1 MSNLWRSSRV
11 LVLVVTVLV
20 VAACGP
26 SAQTQP
32 TAAPAAGTGATAA
45 PAAGG
50 QPTAAPAAVAPPAA
64 PGSYVE
70 PAFFAERVKGGSLP
84 PIEQRLPKEPF
95 VVGPG
100 VLIQEEYMKWENG
113 KPGGDLKVAATFPSG
128 LVYIGFGATIL
139 RSPSQTTGA
148 SLPNVVSEFSP
159 SDDYKTFRFK
169 IRDGLKW
176 SDGMPVTTEDV
187 RFAFEDIYGNPDVQK
202 PFPTELYTQG
212 NPLLDPAKLN
222 VIDNLTFEL
231 TFSQPYGFFV
241 APLNSWIPGY
251 DFMIKPAHYL
261 KQFHKKYASEAD
273 LAAKLKENNETEWA
287 KMLSDKDQ
295 AHWGIG
301 TKQALGLP
309 TLNAWV
315 LTEYSDQRTVFE
327 RNPYYWHV
335 DSAGNQLPYADRVV
349 VSVVVD
355 HPAQTNAI
363 LAGQVNIA
371 SAEDIA
377 LSEMPL
383 YVQNAEKANIRA
395 FTTGSFNWPVL
406 LFLNQDFQYEDPNS
420 TWQKLLNDP
429 EKRFGK
435 AIAAAINPADVDKSI
450 YFDLFGDPVMYKDAY
465 NPDTANQLLDQL
477 GMQRSGNYRTGPDG
491 KDFILRITS
500 ANQQADFVPVAELL
514 KQQLEKVG
522 IRVDIE
528 AVTPDLFDQR
538 KTSNEIM
545 ASLLWNDGPAW
556 PSGISEDY
564 LPNHKGPWSPAT
576 WQYVTSG
583 GKNGR
588 KPPANMEEFYK
599 LHTDRKKFPPE
610 SPEGQQAFQKLMQWL
625 ENNYVMIPTAGAKV
639 SANVVGVNLKNVP
652 NENAPFNLDT
662 YINAE
667 GAWIGQ

>member
-1 MSNLWRSSRV
+1 MKKFARLPQVILLITTILAVVGCSSSPPEQSPASN
-11 LVLVVTVLV
+11 
-20 VAACGP
+20 A
-26 SAQTQP
+26 QP
-32 TAAPAAGTGATAA
+32 TAASAAGE
-45 PAAGG
+45 
-50 QPTAAPAAVAPPAA
+50 QPTAASAAGEQPAA

-70 PAFFAERVKGGSLP
+70 PPFLAERVQAGQLP
-84 PIEQRLPKEPF
+84 PIDQRLPKDPF

-100 VLIQEEYMKWENG
+100 VLIQEDYMTWENG
-113 KPGGDLKVAATFPSG
+113 KSGGDLKVAATFPSG

-139 RSPSQTTGA
+139 RSPSQTTAA
-148 SLPNVVSEFSP
+148 SLPNIVSEFSP

-176 SDGMPVTTEDV
+176 SDGEPVTTEDA
-187 RFAFEDIYGNPDVQK
+187 RFTFEDIYGNPDVQK

-212 NPLLDPAKLN
+212 NPLLDPAKLK
-222 VIDNLTFEL
+222 VIDDLTFEL
-231 TFSQPYGFFV
+231 TFSEPYGFFV

-273 LAAKLKENNETEWA
+273 LAARLKENNETEWA
-287 KMLSDKDQ
+287 KMLTDKDQ

-335 DSAGNQLPYADRVV
+335 DSDGNQLPYADRVV

-355 HPAQTNAI
+355 HAAQTNAI

-383 YVQNAEKANIRA
+383 YVQNAEKAGIRA
-395 FTTGSFNWPVL
+395 FITGSFNWPVL
-406 LFLNQDFQYEDPNS
+406 LFLNQDFQYDDPNS
-420 TWQKLLNDP
+420 TWQKLVSDP
-429 EKRFGK
+429 EHRFGK
-435 AIAAAINPADVDKSI
+435 AIAAAINTDDINKSV
-450 YFDLFGDPVMYKDAY
+450 YFDLFGEPVMYAGAY

-514 KQQLEKVG
+514 KQQLDKVG

-538 KTSNEIM
+538 KTSNDIM

-610 SPEGQQAFQKLMQWL
+610 SPEGQQAFQQLMQWI
-625 ENNYVMIPTAGAKV
+625 ESNYVMIPTAGAKV
-639 SANVVGVNLKNVP
+639 SANVVGVNLRNVP

-667 GAWIGQ
+667 GVWIAQ

>member
-1 MSNLWRSSRV
+1 M
-11 LVLVVTVLV
+11 LVVTVLA

-26 SAQTQP
+26 SAQPDATQG

-64 PGSYVE
+64 PGKYIE
-70 PAFFAERVKGGSLP
+70 PAFLADRVKAGKLP

-113 KPGGDLKVAATFPSG
+113 KPGGDLKAAATFPTAVVN
-128 LVYIGFGATIL
+128 LGFGATIL
-139 RSPSQTTGA
+139 RSPSQTTQA

-176 SDGMPVTTEDV
+176 SDGEPVTTEDV

-212 NPLLDPAKLN
+212 NPLLDPAKLK
-222 VIDNLTFEL
+222 VVDNLTFEL

-241 APLNSWIPGY
+241 AALNSWIPGY

-261 KQFHKKYASEAD
+261 KQFHKKYAAEAD

-287 KMLSDKDQ
+287 KLLTDKDKS
-295 AHWGIG
+295 HWDAG

-309 TLNAWV
+309 TLSAWV
-315 LTEYSDQRTVFE
+315 LTEYTDQRTTFE

-335 DSAGNQLPYADRVV
+335 DSAGNQLPYADRLI

-355 HPAQTNAI
+355 HPAQTNAL

-383 YVQNAEKANIRA
+383 YVQNAEKAKIRA
-395 FTTGSFNWPVL
+395 FTTGSFNWPIL
-406 LFLNQDFQYEDPNS
+406 LFLNQDFEYDKPDS
-420 TWQKLLNDP
+420 AWQKLVSDP
-429 EKRFGK
+429 EHRFGK
-435 AIAAAINPADVDKSI
+435 AIAAAINPADINKSV
-450 YFDLFGDPVMYKDAY
+450 YFELFGKPVLYDGAY

-477 GMQRSGNYRTGPDG
+477 GMKKSGNYRTGPDG
-491 KDFILRITS
+491 KDFIFRITTG
-500 ANQQADFVPVAELL
+500 NQQADFTPVAELL

-528 AVTPDLFDQR
+528 AVAVSLFDQR

-556 PSGISEDY
+556 ASGISQDY
-564 LPNHKGPWSPAT
+564 RPNDKGPWSPAT
-576 WQYVTSG
+576 WQYITSG
-583 GKNGR
+583 GKKGR
-588 KPPANMEEFYK
+588 KPPANIEEFYK
-599 LHTDRKKFPPE
+599 LDSERKKYPPE
-610 SPEGQQAFQKLMQWL
+610 SPEGQQAFQKLMEWIQ
-625 ENNYVMIPTAGAKV
+625 NNYVMIPTAGAKV
-639 SANVVGVNLKNVP
+639 SPNVVGVNLHNVP

-662 YINAE
+662 YINGE
-667 GAWIGQ
+667 GVWLDQ